1 MIRCDLF
8 HTKLPCRSWNH
19 RGRTPRDH
27 VIRNHRLLRWCE
39 SIIEAFYTSW
49 IIVCMFSTQDLW
61 KLQKKEGRQ
70 FFNMLKSIFLLHRL
84 CVCFHRFALMM
95 SGYVDLFPYFL
106 WEVEKGMEPLR
117 PRWQPSSVGIRLR
130 GSMPWLAEIAQE
142 NHKSMD
148 WNSVTI
154 KINGFIP

>member
-84 CVCFHRFALMM
+84 CVFPSICFDVRVCWF
-95 SGYVDLFPYFL
+95 V
-106 WEVEKGMEPLR
+106 PLIFC
-117 PRWQPSSVGIRLR
+117 GRLR
-130 GSMPWLAEIAQE
+130 KVWSRYDQDGNQVLSVFASEFDAMAEIAQE